1 MAGKGKPCGASFI
14 AADKQ
19 CKIGLSV
26 QLNAKALK
34 NADIG
39 KLREWAGK
47 APFKYQ
53 RDKIEA
59 EIAKRQGDAG
69 IVKIPSGKTNR
80 ELAAEKKK
88 LDDEQQKLQKELD
101 RLVAIRDA
109 QAKGKPSQK
118 INAGFLK
125 KATTQKLEEY
135 MLRAPYQYQREAIKA
150 ELDRRGAGGGGAK
163 PGVKATADLKKEW
176 QAIQDDKMKRIDR
189 GEYEAAVK
197 LAGQQRAIKAELDR
211 REAGGSAREVKIDKI
226 LQLAPPPPKKEPG
239 VNRPFASQNDDQ
251 LKGKMEAAWALGKDA
266 DYRAMRAEYQR
277 RIAND
282 ETKKRILGIDEDI
295 RRAKEARQQYVKAGN
310 ADRVKKV
317 DDMIKG
323 LEADKLRVGNS
334 AVPQGMGKYEKDRL
348 QAIDKRVE
356 DNMTKK
362 LGDGYDWRDSVSN
375 ADSKVLGAGAYG
387 TAVRDSARNVVK
399 RGAIGENEGDI
410 LKRVGELDLGPK
422 LIAAELNGRGPMA
435 GTKDG
440 RVAMTLVP
448 GSPIGNKKGLEQSYW
463 QARAALHRAGIA
475 HNDMHIEN
483 VMVDKQRKGRFVDM
497 GLAQDNPKA
506 ALAEAMG
513 MFDRMPAG
521 AVRNGGEGDW
531 QVKRWKNIGGRA
543 IRTFEYGKNAN
554 DLERLQAERDFPTV
568 ARVVQNKEAA
578 ITKLKSYGL
587 DDQDVA
593 NIMTHGIRKSEASFE
608 RGSMAKL
615 TNEQAL
621 SVINTL
627 YEGI

>member
-19 CKIGLSV
+19 CKVGLSV

-69 IVKIPSGKTNR
+69 IIKVPSGKTNR

-125 KATTQKLEEY
+125 QATTQKLEEY

-150 ELDRRGAGGGGAK
+150 ELDRRKEGGAAK
-163 PGVKATADLKKEW
+163 VVANKTDDLNKVFARLQNEKVRALNANDFDKAKRLADAQHK
-176 QAIQDDKMKRIDR
+176 IQ
-189 GEYEAAVK
+189 
-197 LAGQQRAIKAELDR
+197 AELDKR
-211 REAGGSAREVKIDKI
+211 KAGGPREAVALDKI
-226 LQLAPPPPKKEPG
+226 SRVPAPPPKKEPG
-239 VNRPFASQNDDQ
+239 VNRPFASKNDEQ

-295 RRAKEARQQYVKAGN
+295 RRAKEARQQYVKEGN

-317 DDMIKG
+317 DAMIKAMEG
-323 LEADKLRVGNS
+323 EKLRVGNS
-334 AVPQGMGKYEKDRL
+334 AVPQGMGKYEKERL
-348 QAIDKRVE
+348 QNIDKRVE
-356 DNMTKK
+356 ANMTKK

-387 TAVRDSARNVVK
+387 TAVRDSAKNVVK

-422 LIAAELNGRGPMA
+422 LIAAELNGRGPMS
-435 GTKDG
+435 GTNAG

-448 GSPIGNKKGLEQSYW
+448 GSPIGSKKGLEESYW

-483 VMVDKQRKGRFVDM
+483 VMVDRQKKGRFVDM

-513 MFDRMPAG
+513 MFDRVPNG

-531 QVKRWKNIGGRA
+531 QVKRWKNIGGKA
-543 IRTFEYGKNAN
+543 IRTLEYGKNARESE
-554 DLERLQAERDFPTV
+554 LAEAQRDFPTV

-587 DDQDVA
+587 TDQDVA
-593 NIMTHGIRKSEASFE
+593 NVMTHGIRKSEASFE

-627 YEGI
+627 YQGI